1 MLSLVFTSDD
11 STHKKLEIEFFQNT
25 FVSKYLTLLEKRLN
39 ELEYIDDFPNLNV
52 VSSMTPYD
60 GHDWDQVEINRL
72 TGELKLHIQESVKLV
87 GIPYPIDLSLIKF
100 TNKSSHENNLLNF
113 IHRSFT
119 SMFKNG
125 FSSWNNKDFHTP
137 IVIDDPEFIELR
149 KTTLNKINT
158 TTHLIQDYYYQNNP
172 RVSKR
177 KHKELLFKF
186 NSNDYI
192 EFVEEDFN
200 FRATSPLADIWL
212 PVDCMTGKNYQTGYT
227 DYDNPTMY
235 DIVNENLYNGDFSI
249 CNRNTFI
256 SEAMKGWLKKYNE
269 PTYYGVPLGNIIT
282 GKKWLNEITH
292 EYCLGDASKKEYK
305 YKLKE
310 IYW

>member
-11 STHKKLEIEFFQNT
+11 SPHKKLEIEFFQNR
-25 FVSKYLTLLEKRLN
+25 FVSKYLTQLEKRLN
-39 ELEYIDDFPNLNV
+39 ELEYVDGFPNLNV

-72 TGELKLHIQESVKLV
+72 TDELKFYIQESVKLV
-87 GIPYPIDLSLIKF
+87 GIPYPLDLSLIKF
-100 TNKSSHENNLLNF
+100 TNKSSKENNLLNF

-125 FSSWNNKDFHTP
+125 FASWNNHDFHTP
-137 IVIDDPEFIELR
+137 LVIDDPEFIELR
-149 KTTLNKINT
+149 KTTLNNINT

-172 RVSKR
+172 RVPKR
-177 KHKELLFKF
+177 KHTELLFKF
-186 NSNDYI
+186 GSNDYI
-192 EFVEEDFN
+192 EFIEEDFN

-256 SEAMKGWLKKYNE
+256 SEAMKGWLKEYKE
-269 PTYYGVPLGNIIT
+269 PTYYGVPLGNIVR
-282 GKKWLNEITH
+282 
-292 EYCLGDASKKEYK
+292 
-305 YKLKE
+305 
-310 IYW
+310 